1 MLELTSRELEKKL
14 IEKYRL
20 EGDLT
25 AFDQLV
31 NDGLRLSISI
41 ARKYSGDQTRLTII
55 GMIGWFK
62 AITKFDIKKLIAL
75 QPMLLGG

>member
-41 ARKYSGDQTRLTII
+41 ARKYYLANVPRL
-55 GMIGWFK
+55 GW
-62 AITKFDIKKLIAL
+62 
-75 QPMLLGG
+75 